1 MQVDELQVL
10 AQNRPP
16 MGFGIFRQPKEHGHV
31 DLNQQLSL
39 DLNHKDK
46 TLKQTMKNL
55 NLTDGILLTVEAKG

>member
-10 AQNRPP
+10 FNKFHQNRPP

-39 DLNHKDK
+39 DSNHKDK
-46 TLKQTMKNL
+46 TLKQTVKNL
-55 NLTDGILLTVEAKG
+55 N